1 MNLFLRMTFSVINI
15 SLELLS
21 FAEVSLCRDCWIS
34 GDLPKFPF
42 SFAIRIAMT
51 APATSGK
58 LALQSTASSAPEWSN
73 GYLAR
78 FLTELWFCLF
88 EVGVQPA
95 KEPAISVLDGWL
107 YLNNLF
113 DLFLIGI
120 KMRMFTDALLTFQG
134 LFPSDAMRQWLALK
148 WWLLH

>member
-21 FAEVSLCRDCWIS
+21 FAEVSLCRDCWVKWY
-34 GDLPKFPF
+34 LPRFPF
-42 SFAIRIAMT
+42 SFAIRIAKI

-78 FLTELWFCLF
+78 FFTELWFCLF

-120 KMRMFTDALLTFQG
+120 KVRMFADTLLAFRG
-134 LFPSDAMRQWLALK
+134 FFPTNTVCQTLALK